1 MVTRKRPRK
10 SWTRARAG
18 LICERICGTP
28 FGQEISIATFI
39 CGSSSASL
47 FLLAKQEQAPQ
58 GSHFEDFHRNGGS
71 AKLSEPRRRASG
83 AGLGAAG
90 AFRASWDNSFSTYV
104 IALGP
109 KSRTHREI
117 LSVSLSRRKVLE
129 LPLQFTAN
137 DCAQVRAPT
146 SAAAEP
152 SHAAPP
158 NSCPRPEFTPLCALS
173 SRTGPAGVLLFYIGI
188 PGRLSRPQRPHQ
200 QALEWRVA
208 YGGR

>member
-1 MVTRKRPRK
+1 MWDAIWPRDLHSNVHLRIEFCKPIFTCKTGASAPRLTLRRLSSQWRLCEAERAAASRLRCRPR
-10 SWTRARAG
+10 G
-18 LICERICGTP
+18 GGCLPG
-28 FGQEISIATFI
+28 FVGQ
-39 CGSSSASL
+39 
-47 FLLAKQEQAPQ
+47 
-58 GSHFEDFHRNGGS
+58 
-71 AKLSEPRRRASG
+71 
-83 AGLGAAG
+83 
-90 AFRASWDNSFSTYV
+90 FSTYV

>member
-1 MVTRKRPRK
+1 MWDAIWPRDLH
-10 SWTRARAG
+10 SNVH
-18 LICERICGTP
+18 LRIEFCKPIFTCKTG
-28 FGQEISIATFI
+28 A
-39 CGSSSASL
+39 SAPRL
-47 FLLAKQEQAPQ
+47 TLQ
-58 GSHFEDFHRNGGS
+58 DFHRNGGS